1 MLRSLLSNHLMG
13 TGYVTRFGKL
23 RRQRCQVVSTLDLQ
37 SGGSRFKSHSG
48 HLMDLFSV
56 VLSSNPRSC
65 L

>member
-13 TGYVTRFGKL
+13 TGYVTRFDKL
-23 RRQRCQVVSTLDLQ
+23 WRQRCRVVSMLDSQ
-37 SGGSRFKSHSG
+37 FGGSRFESHSG

-56 VLSSNPRSC
+56 VPSSNPQPH